1 MLSNKFTLRIY
12 LTKQHPFSLWSN
24 IMEKKLSKICVR
36 FYVHTE
42 ASAIDFR
49 ENYGYCEHLN
59 SKKDASNIFMQL
71 TIDLQIESQNP
82 VMHTEPKRNQT
93 RIVFLDIVF
102 SYHILHR
109 RLPSFF
115 ILVSQA
121 PPLFLYKQ

>member
-1 MLSNKFTLRIY
+1 MRIY
-12 LTKQHPFSLWSN
+12 LTKQHPFPLWSN
-24 IMEKKLSKICVR
+24 IMEKKRSKIRVR

-49 ENYGYCEHLN
+49 ENYSFCEHLN

-82 VMHTEPKRNQT
+82 VMHAGPKRSQT
-93 RIVFLDIVF
+93 RIVFLDMVF

-109 RLPSFF
+109 RLPLFF
-115 ILVSQA
+115 ILVPQV
-121 PPLFLYKQ
+121 PPSFLYKQ